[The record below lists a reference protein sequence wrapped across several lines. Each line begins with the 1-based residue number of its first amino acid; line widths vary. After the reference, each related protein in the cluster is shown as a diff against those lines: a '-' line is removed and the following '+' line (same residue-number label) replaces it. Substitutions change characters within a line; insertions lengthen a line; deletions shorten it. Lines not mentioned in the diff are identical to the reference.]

1 MSETVISHDDLG
13 AVAGEFQGRPAVL
26 HYGDAAAEYRA
37 VRTAAG
43 LSDLSGRGKL
53 RMTGTDRQRFLHRV
67 VTNDVEQLGAGESVY
82 ACMLTPQGKIISDM
96 TVHVRGEDLLIDVE
110 PGMAGVLRDTLDRY
124 ALMDDVEI
132 TDVTE
137 RYGLIGVSGRRADD
151 CVQGL
156 AGPLPSLPPGGH
168 AEIEL
173 SGVPATVA
181 RTHRTGERD
190 YDIYVPAESADDVW
204 KALLADAGD
213 GEGAGEGGGVPCVPI
228 GYETLEVLRVEAGI
242 PRCTAEL
249 DDRIIPN
256 EAVKDRAVSFT
267 KGCYIGQEPVVMM
280 EHRGRPNR
288 LLSGLV
294 IEGEKLP
301 GRNAVIRMDGKDA
314 GWITTAV
321 HGRAVDGIIALG
333 FVRRRT
339 MAAGG
344 PGGPGGPLEVEV
356 DGVPAR
362 AEIADLPFYDPGP
375 G

>member
-1 MSETVISHDDLG
+1 MRKSHISHISHDDLG
-13 AVAGEFQGRPAVL
+13 AVAGDFQGRPAVL

-53 RMTGTDRQRFLHRV
+53 RMTGADRQRFLHRV
-67 VTNDVEQLGAGESVY
+67 VTNDVEQLGAGEGVY

-96 TVHVRGEDLLIDVE
+96 TVHVREEDLLIDVE
-110 PGMAGVLRDTLDRY
+110 PGMADVLRNTLDRY

-132 TDVTE
+132 ADVTA
-137 RYGLIGVSGRRADD
+137 RYGLIGVSGRRADG
-151 CVQGL
+151 CIQGL
-156 AGPLPSLPPGGH
+156 AGPLPPLPPSGH

-190 YDIYVPAESADDVW
+190 YDIYVPAESADEIW
-204 KALLADAGD
+204 KALLAGARD
-213 GEGAGEGGGVPCVPI
+213 GEGDGAGGGVPCVPI

-294 IEGEKLP
+294 IEGEMLP
-301 GRNAVIRMDGKDA
+301 EPNAMIRKDGKEA

-333 FVRRRT
+333 YVRRRS
-339 MAAGG
+339 MASGG
-344 PGGPGGPLEVEV
+344 SLEVEV
-356 DGVPAR
+356 NGLPAR
-362 AEIADLPFYDPGP
+362 AEIAGLPFYDPGP
-375 G
+375 

>member
-1 MSETVISHDDLG
+1 MHETAISHDDLG
-13 AVAGEFQGRPAVL
+13 AVAGDIQGRPTVL

-53 RMTGTDRQRFLHRV
+53 RMTGADRQRFLHRV
-67 VTNDVEQLGAGESVY
+67 VTNDVEQLGAGEGVY

-110 PGMAGVLRDTLDRY
+110 PGMAEVLRDTLDRY

-137 RYGLIGVSGRRADD
+137 RYGLIGVSGRRADE
-151 CVQGL
+151 CLQNL
-156 AGPLPSLPPGGH
+156 AGPLAPLPPGGN

-190 YDIYVPAESADDVW
+190 YDIYVPAESADEIW
-204 KALLADAGD
+204 KALLAGAGD
-213 GEGAGEGGGVPCVPI
+213 SEDDGVPCVPI

-294 IEGEKLP
+294 IEGEMLP
-301 GRNAVIRMDGKDA
+301 ERNAVIRKDGKDA

-321 HGRAVDGIIALG
+321 HGRAVDRIIALG
-333 FVRRRT
+333 FVRRRS
-339 MAAGG
+339 MASGG
-344 PGGPGGPLEVEV
+344 PGWPLEVEV
-356 DGVPAR
+356 DGAPAR

-375 G
+375 

>member
-1 MSETVISHDDLG
+1 MHETAISHDDLG
-13 AVAGEFQGRPAVL
+13 AVSGDFQGRPAVL

-37 VRTAAG
+37 VRTASG

-53 RMTGTDRQRFLHRV
+53 RMTGADRQRFLHRV
-67 VTNDVEQLGAGESVY
+67 VTNDVEQLGAGEGVY

-96 TVHVRGEDLLIDVE
+96 TVHVRREDLLIDVE
-110 PGMAGVLRDTLDRY
+110 PGMADVLRNTLDRY

-132 TDVTE
+132 ADVTAQC
-137 RYGLIGVSGRRADD
+137 GLIGVSGRRADD
-151 CVQGL
+151 CIQGL
-156 AGPLPSLPPGGH
+156 LSGSLPPLPAGGN
-168 AEIEL
+168 AEIEWN
-173 SGVPATVA
+173 GVPATLA

-190 YDIYVPAESADDVW
+190 YDIYVPAESADEVW
-204 KALLADAGD
+204 KALLAGRGD
-213 GEGAGEGGGVPCVPI
+213 GVPCVPI

-249 DDRIIPN
+249 DERIIPN

-294 IEGEKLP
+294 IDGETP
-301 GRNAVIRMDGKDA
+301 PDRNAVIRKDGKEA

-321 HGRAVDGIIALG
+321 RGRAVDGIIALG
-333 FVRRRT
+333 FVRRRS
-339 MAAGG
+339 MASGG
-344 PGGPGGPLEVEV
+344 PFEVEV

-362 AEIADLPFYDPGP
+362 AEIADLPFYNPGP
-375 G
+375 

>member
-1 MSETVISHDDLG
+1 MHETAISHDDLG
-13 AVAGEFQGRPAVL
+13 AVAGDFQGRPTVL

-37 VRTAAG
+37 VRTSAG

-53 RMTGTDRQRFLHRV
+53 RMTGADRQRFLHRV
-67 VTNDVEQLGAGESVY
+67 VTNDVEQLGAGEGVY

-96 TVHVRGEDLLIDVE
+96 TVHVREEDLLIDVE
-110 PGMAGVLRDTLDRY
+110 PGMADVLRNTLDRY

-132 TDVTE
+132 ADVTA

-151 CVQGL
+151 CIQDL
-156 AGPLPSLPPGGH
+156 AGPLPPLSPGGH

-181 RTHRTGERD
+181 WTHRTGERD
-190 YDIYVPAESADDVW
+190 YDIYVPADSADEIW
-204 KALLADAGD
+204 KALLAGARD
-213 GEGAGEGGGVPCVPI
+213 GEGDGAVGGVPCVPI

-294 IEGEKLP
+294 IEGETLP
-301 GRNAVIRMDGKDA
+301 EPNAMIRKDGKEA

-333 FVRRRT
+333 FVRRRSL
-339 MAAGG
+339 AS
-344 PGGPGGPLEVEV
+344 GGPGGPLEVEV
-356 DGVPAR
+356 NGLPAR
-362 AEIADLPFYDPGP
+362 AEIAGLPFYDPGP
-375 G
+375 

>member
-1 MSETVISHDDLG
+1 MQGRETTIDHDGSG
-13 AVAGEFQGRPAVL
+13 AVAGDSGGRPVVL

-43 LSDLSGRGKL
+43 LCDLSSRGKL
-53 RMTGTDRQRFLHRV
+53 RMTGADRQRFLHRV
-67 VTNDVEQLGAGESVY
+67 VTNDVEQLGDGEGVY

-124 ALMDDVEI
+124 ALIDDVEI
-132 TDVTE
+132 EEVTA
-137 RYGLIGVSGRRADD
+137 RYGLIGVFGRKADACLRAMGVSVD
-151 CVQGL
+151 
-156 AGPLPSLPPGGH
+156 ALPPRGH
-168 AEIEL
+168 VETEWN
-173 SGVPATVA
+173 GVPATVA
-181 RTHRTGERD
+181 RSLRTGERD
-190 YDIYVPAESADDVW
+190 YDIYLPSESMEEVR
-204 KALLADAGD
+204 KALLGGHGDA
-213 GEGAGEGGGVPCVPI
+213 ACVPI

-256 EAVKDRAVSFT
+256 EAVKDRAVSFN

-294 IEGEKLP
+294 IEGESLP
-301 GRNAVIRMDGKDA
+301 ERNAVIQLEGRDA

-321 HGRAVDGIIALG
+321 RGQAVDGIIALG
-333 FVRRRT
+333 FVRRRFRES
-339 MAAGG
+339 GG
-344 PGGPGGPLEVEV
+344 TLDVV
-356 DGVPAR
+356 LNDGLAC
-362 AEIADLPFYDPGP
+362 AEIVDLPFYDPGP
-375 G
+375 S

>member
-1 MSETVISHDDLG
+1 MYETAINHNDLG
-13 AVAGEFQGRPAVL
+13 AVAGDFQGRPAVL

-37 VRTAAG
+37 VRTTAG

-53 RMTGTDRQRFLHRV
+53 RMTGADRQRFLHRV
-67 VTNDVEQLGAGESVY
+67 VTNDVEQLGAGEGVY

-96 TVHVRGEDLLIDVE
+96 TVHVRREDLLIDVE
-110 PGMAGVLRDTLDRY
+110 PGMADVLRDTLDRY

-151 CVQGL
+151 CIQTL
-156 AGPLPSLPPGGH
+156 AGPLAPLPPGGH

-190 YDIYVPAESADDVW
+190 YDVYVPAESADEIW
-204 KALLADAGD
+204 KALLAGEGD
-213 GEGAGEGGGVPCVPI
+213 GVSCVPI

-294 IEGEKLP
+294 VEGETLP
-301 GRNAVIRMDGKDA
+301 GRNAVIRKDGKEA

-333 FVRRRT
+333 FVRRRS
-339 MAAGG
+339 MASGR
-344 PGGPGGPLEVEV
+344 PFEVEV
-356 DGVPAR
+356 DGAPAR
-362 AEIADLPFYDPGP
+362 AEIADLPFYDPGS
-375 G
+375 

>member
-1 MSETVISHDDLG
+1 MHETAISHDDLG
-13 AVAGEFQGRPAVL
+13 AVAGVIRGRPAVL
-26 HYGDAAAEYRA
+26 HYGDAVAEYRA

-53 RMTGTDRQRFLHRV
+53 RMTGADRQRFLHRV
-67 VTNDVEQLGAGESVY
+67 VTNDVAQLGAGEGVY

-96 TVHVRGEDLLIDVE
+96 TVHVREEDLLIDVE
-110 PGMAGVLRDTLDRY
+110 PGMADVLRDTLDRY

-132 TDVTE
+132 VDVTAQC
-137 RYGLIGVSGRRADD
+137 GLIGVSGRRADD
-151 CVQGL
+151 CIRGL
-156 AGPLPSLPPGGH
+156 AVPLAKLPPGGH

-173 SGVPATVA
+173 SGVPVTVA

-190 YDIYVPAESADDVW
+190 YDIYVPVESADEIW
-204 KALLADAGD
+204 KALLA
-213 GEGAGEGGGVPCVPI
+213 GEGSAVPRVPI

-242 PRCTAEL
+242 PLCTAEL
-249 DDRIIPN
+249 DDRIMPN
-256 EAVKDRAVSFT
+256 EAVKDQAVSFT

-294 IEGEKLP
+294 IEGVKLP
-301 GRNAVIRMDGKDA
+301 GPNAPVRKDGKDA

-333 FVRRRT
+333 FVRRRSMT
-339 MAAGG
+339 SGG
-344 PGGPGGPLEVEV
+344 SLEVEV
-356 DGVPAR
+356 DGDPVR
-362 AEIADLPFYDPGP
+362 AEIADLPFYGPGP
-375 G
+375 

>member
-1 MSETVISHDDLG
+1 MHETAISHDDLG
-13 AVAGEFQGRPAVL
+13 AVAGDFQGRPAVL

-53 RMTGTDRQRFLHRV
+53 RMTGADRQRFLHRV
-67 VTNDVEQLGAGESVY
+67 VTNDVEQLGAGDGVY

-110 PGMAGVLRDTLDRY
+110 PGMADVLRDTLDRY

-151 CVQGL
+151 CIHGL
-156 AGPLPSLPPGGH
+156 ADPLPPLTPGGH
-168 AEIEL
+168 AEIEWN
-173 SGVPATVA
+173 GVPATVA

-190 YDIYVPAESADDVW
+190 YDIYVPADSADEIW
-204 KALLADAGD
+204 KALLA
-213 GEGAGEGGGVPCVPI
+213 GEGDGVPCMPI

-288 LLSGLV
+288 LLSGMV
-294 IEGEKLP
+294 VEGETLP
-301 GRNAVIRMDGKDA
+301 GRNAVIRKDGKEA

-333 FVRRRT
+333 FVRRRS
-339 MAAGG
+339 MASGG
-344 PGGPGGPLEVEV
+344 PFEVEV
-356 DGVPAR
+356 DGAPAR
-362 AEIADLPFYDPGP
+362 AEIADLPFYDPDP
-375 G
+375 

>member
-1 MSETVISHDDLG
+1 MPETAICHDNIG
-13 AVAGEFQGRPAVL
+13 AVAGDFQGRPAVL

-53 RMTGTDRQRFLHRV
+53 SMTGADRQRFLHRV
-67 VTNDVEQLGAGESVY
+67 VTNDVEQLGAGEGVY
-82 ACMLTPQGKIISDM
+82 ACMLTPHGKIISDM

-110 PGMAGVLRDTLDRY
+110 PGMADVLRDTLDRY
-124 ALMDDVEI
+124 AIMDDVEI
-132 TDVTE
+132 ADVTAQ
-137 RYGLIGVSGRRADD
+137 YGLIGLSGRRADE
-151 CVQGL
+151 CLKGL
-156 AGPLPSLPPGGH
+156 AGPLAPLPPGGH
-168 AEIEL
+168 AEIEWN
-173 SGVPATVA
+173 GVPATVA

-190 YDIYVPAESADDVW
+190 YDIYVPAESANEIW
-204 KALLADAGD
+204 KALLTGVGD
-213 GEGAGEGGGVPCVPI
+213 GGKGEGGGSDGGEGDGGACVPI

-288 LLSGLV
+288 LLSGLA
-294 IEGEKLP
+294 IEGETLP
-301 GRNAVIRMDGKDA
+301 ERNAVIRMDGKEA

-333 FVRRRT
+333 FVRRRFR
-339 MAAGG
+339 ASGG
-344 PGGPGGPLEVEV
+344 PFEVEV
-356 DGVPAR
+356 DGTTAR
-362 AEIADLPFYDPGP
+362 ADIADLPFYDPGS
-375 G
+375 

>member
-1 MSETVISHDDLG
+1 MHETAICHDDLG
-13 AVAGEFQGRPAVL
+13 AVAGDIQGRPAVL

-43 LSDLSGRGKL
+43 VSDLSGRGKL
-53 RMTGTDRQRFLHRV
+53 CMTGLDRQRFLHRV
-67 VTNDVEQLGAGESVY
+67 VTNDVEQLGAGEGVY

-110 PGMAGVLRDTLDRY
+110 PGMAEVLRDTLDRY

-137 RYGLIGVSGRRADD
+137 QYGLIGVSGRRADD
-151 CVQGL
+151 CLQNL
-156 AGPLPSLPPGGH
+156 AGSLPPLPPGGN

-190 YDIYVPAESADDVW
+190 YDIYVPAESADEIW
-204 KALLADAGD
+204 KALLAGAGD
-213 GEGAGEGGGVPCVPI
+213 GEDDGAPCVPI

-256 EAVKDRAVSFT
+256 EAVKDQAVSFT

-294 IEGEKLP
+294 IEGESLP
-301 GRNAVIRMDGKDA
+301 ERNAVIRKDGKDA

-333 FVRRRT
+333 FVRRRS
-339 MAAGG
+339 MAA
-344 PGGPGGPLEVEV
+344 GGPLEVEV
-356 DGVPAR
+356 DGAPAR
-362 AEIADLPFYDPGP
+362 AEIADLPFYDLGP
-375 G
+375 

>member
-1 MSETVISHDDLG
+1 MHETAICHDDHG
-13 AVAGEFQGRPAVL
+13 AVAGDFQGRPAVL
-26 HYGDAAAEYRA
+26 HYGNAASEYRA

-43 LSDLSGRGKL
+43 MSDLSGRGKL
-53 RMTGTDRQRFLHRV
+53 RMTGADRQRFLHRV
-67 VTNDVEQLGAGESVY
+67 VTNDVEQLEAGVGVY

-96 TVHVRGEDLLIDVE
+96 TVHVREDDLLIDVE
-110 PGMAGVLRDTLDRY
+110 PGMAEVLRDTLDRY

-132 TDVTE
+132 ADVTAQ
-137 RYGLIGVSGRRADD
+137 YGLIGVSGRRADD
-151 CVQGL
+151 CIQHL
-156 AGPLPSLPPGGH
+156 AGPLAPLPPGAH

-173 SGVPATVA
+173 SGVHATVA
-181 RTHRTGERD
+181 RTHRTGELD
-190 YDIYVPAESADDVW
+190 YDIYVSAESADEIW
-204 KALLADAGD
+204 KALLAGVGD
-213 GEGAGEGGGVPCVPI
+213 GVPCVPI

-256 EAVKDRAVSFT
+256 EAVKERAVSFT

-294 IEGEKLP
+294 IEGETLP
-301 GRNAVIRMDGKDA
+301 EHNALIRKDGKDA

-333 FVRRRT
+333 FVRRRFR
-339 MAAGG
+339 ASGG
-344 PGGPGGPLEVEV
+344 PGWPLEVEV
-356 DGVPAR
+356 DGVPVR
-362 AEIADLPFYDPGP
+362 AEMAELPFYNPGP
-375 G
+375 

>member
-1 MSETVISHDDLG
+1 MHETAISHDDLG
-13 AVAGEFQGRPAVL
+13 AVAGDFQGRPAVL

-53 RMTGTDRQRFLHRV
+53 RMTGADRQNFLHRV
-67 VTNDVEQLGAGESVY
+67 VTNDVEQLGAGEGVY

-96 TVHVRGEDLLIDVE
+96 TAYVREEDLLIDVE

-124 ALMDDVEI
+124 ALIDDVEI
-132 TDVTE
+132 EEVTAQF
-137 RYGLIGVSGRRADD
+137 GLIGVCGRNAEACLQR
-151 CVQGL
+151 VVGPVN
-156 AGPLPSLPPGGH
+156 PLPLCGH
-168 AEIEL
+168 AEIDWN
-173 SGVPATVA
+173 GVPVTVA
-181 RTHRTGERD
+181 RSHRTGEQD
-190 YDIYVPAESADDVW
+190 YDVYVPVESADVIW
-204 KALLADAGD
+204 KALLA
-213 GEGAGEGGGVPCVPI
+213 GEGNGEGGSGACVPI

-249 DDRIIPN
+249 DDRVIPN

-288 LLSGLV
+288 LLTGLV
-294 IEGEKLP
+294 IEGETLP
-301 GRNAVIRMDGKDA
+301 EQNAVIRKDGKDA

-333 FVRRRT
+333 FVRRRSR
-339 MAAGG
+339 AS
-344 PGGPGGPLEVEV
+344 GGPLEVEV
-356 DGVPAR
+356 DGAPAR
-362 AEIADLPFYDPGP
+362 SEIADLPFYDPDP
-375 G
+375 

>member
-1 MSETVISHDDLG
+1 MHETAISHDDLG
-13 AVAGEFQGRPAVL
+13 AVAGDFQGRPAVL

-37 VRTAAG
+37 VRTTAG

-67 VTNDVEQLGAGESVY
+67 VTNDVEHLRAGEGVY

-110 PGMAGVLRDTLDRY
+110 PGMADVLRDTLDRY
-124 ALMDDVEI
+124 TLMDDVEI
-132 TDVTE
+132 TDATG
-137 RYGLIGVSGRRADD
+137 RYGLIGVSGRRADV
-151 CVQGL
+151 CLQNL
-156 AGPLPSLPPGGH
+156 ASLLPPLAPGGN

-173 SGVPATVA
+173 SGVPLTVA

-190 YDIYVPAESADDVW
+190 YDIYVPAESADEIW
-204 KALLADAGD
+204 KALLNGEGD
-213 GEGAGEGGGVPCVPI
+213 GVRCAPI

-249 DDRIIPN
+249 DERIIPN

-294 IEGEKLP
+294 IEGGTLP
-301 GRNAVIRMDGKDA
+301 GRNAVIRKDGKDA

-333 FVRRRT
+333 FVRRRS
-339 MAAGG
+339 MATA
-344 PGGPGGPLEVEV
+344 GPLEVEV
-356 DGVPAR
+356 DGAPVR

-375 G
+375 

>member
-1 MSETVISHDDLG
+1 MSAMIISHDDFG
-13 AVAGEFQGRPAVL
+13 AVAGDFHGRPAVL

-43 LSDLSGRGKL
+43 VCDLSGRGKL
-53 RMTGTDRQRFLHRV
+53 RMTGADRQRFLHRV
-67 VTNDVEQLGAGESVY
+67 VTNDVEPLSPGEGVY

-96 TVHVRGEDLLIDVE
+96 TVYVREEDLLIDVE

-132 TDVTE
+132 ADVTE
-137 RYGLIGVSGRRADD
+137 QYGLIGVYGRRADACLRD
-151 CVQGL
+151 L
-156 AGPLPSLPPGGH
+156 AGPLAPFPPGGSV
-168 AEIEL
+168 EFEWN
-173 SGVPATVA
+173 GKPVTVA
-181 RTHRTGERD
+181 RSHRTGETD
-190 YDIYVPAESADDVW
+190 YDVYVPAECADEAW
-204 KALLADAGD
+204 KALLGE
-213 GEGAGEGGGVPCVPI
+213 GEGAWVPV
-228 GYETLEVLRVEAGI
+228 GYDTLEVLRVEAGI

-294 IEGEKLP
+294 IEGETLP
-301 GRNAVIRMDGKDA
+301 ERNAAIRRDGKDA

-321 HGRAVDGIIALG
+321 RGGAVDGIIALG
-333 FVRRRT
+333 FVRRRFRESS
-339 MAAGG
+339 GS
-344 PGGPGGPLEVEV
+344 LDVVV
-356 DGVPAR
+356 DGGSAG
-362 AEIADLPFYDPGP
+362 AEIVDLPFYEPSP
-375 G
+375 